1 MGKLIAIAGKG
12 GVGKSTF
19 SALAIRYLLEK
30 RGPIL
35 AVDADPNSNLPTM
48 LGLKP
53 KETIGQVLEDFMSA
67 KLTIPQGISKQQ
79 WLNLRL
85 NQAITESKGL
95 DLIVMGRP
103 EGPGCYCSANAVLRD
118 FLDQLRGNYQWVVV
132 DNEAGMEHL
141 SRRTEGRI
149 DQLILISDGTVKGI
163 RTVGNILELIEELK
177 LEVRQRYLVINRV
190 ETLLPALEDM
200 IKELKIEFLGLI
212 PEDKLIMDYD
222 LKQLSLLNL
231 PESSPA
237 VQAEKEIME
246 RILNKE
252 ERKAILRAG

>member
-1 MGKLIAIAGKG
+1 MKELIAIAGKG

-30 RGPIL
+30 GGPIL
-35 AVDADPNSNLPTM
+35 AVDADPNSNLPIM

-53 KETIGQVLEDFMSA
+53 EETIGQVLEDFMSA
-67 KLTIPQGISKQQ
+67 KLTLPEGMSKQQ
-79 WLNLRL
+79 WLKLRL
-85 NQAITESKGL
+85 NQAITESKGI

-118 FLDQLRGNYQWVVV
+118 FLDQLRGNYQWIVV

-141 SRRTEGRI
+141 SRRAEGRI
-149 DQLILISDGTVKGI
+149 DQLVLVSDATVKGI
-163 RTVGNILELIEELK
+163 RTAGNILELIEELK
-177 LEVRQRYLVINRV
+177 LEVRERYLVINRA
-190 ETLLPALEDM
+190 EKIPPALKDM

-237 VQAEKEIME
+237 VQAEKEILE
-246 RILNKE
+246 RMLKKE
-252 ERKAILRAG
+252 GRETILRAS